1 MPTIRKYLAGPVLIG
16 AAVIL
21 SALTIAAS
29 ALPRALEGS
38 IGKSEAAAAIT
49 GFMKDA
55 AARRDLGPFSPHEAV
70 LPTQDLGLLAEA
82 LSPDALAGNAATA
95 ARERALAWA
104 SALSERQKATPTKA
118 LAALM
123 PPPSWFQARLI
134 MPRDEPTLRGDAL
147 TGGAYGLAYKDI
159 LTSLAP
165 TRASA
170 PQFEAA
176 LAELWVALELG
187 KGLKLGPYPPLARG
201 DRWLPTDRALS
212 SSHRYALDLFFT
224 KVTRSGVEEKGPV
237 VRSIAAGI
245 VVAAADDWEGTD
257 RPSQYRGGGL
267 SPKAGN
273 GLIIYAPH
281 EGRYYA
287 YFHLH
292 DLKPG
297 IGEVVEAGQ
306 ALGHGGNSGVNAR
319 KKGHGEHLHIE
330 IHESSGKV
338 WTSQELKAF
347 IAGLR

>member
-1 MPTIRKYLAGPVLIG
+1 MRRQTTIIIGGVSLLASI
-16 AAVIL
+16 
-21 SALTIAAS
+21 ALAAS
-29 ALPRALEGS
+29 ALPRAADGS
-38 IGKSEAAAAIT
+38 MTRSGAGAAIQSFAEAVAAQQLQDARQIHEAFLPSHDQSQLAAA
-49 GFMKDA
+49 
-55 AARRDLGPFSPHEAV
+55 LVP
-70 LPTQDLGLLAEA
+70 EA
-82 LSPDALAGNAATA
+82 LTELSLEA
-95 ARERALAWA
+95 ARERAAAWA
-104 SALSERQKATPTKA
+104 
-118 LAALM
+118 AALRDRAKGSAREAIRTIL
-123 PPPSWFQARLI
+123 PPSTWFQARLM

-147 TGGAYGLAYKDI
+147 SGGAYGKAYKEI
-159 LTSLAP
+159 LASLSP

-176 LAELWVALELG
+176 LAELWEALELG
-187 KGLKLGPYPPLARG
+187 KGLKLGPSPPLARG
-201 DRWLPTDRALS
+201 ERWLPTDRALS

-224 KVTRSGVEEKGPV
+224 KVTRNGAEEKGPV

-245 VVAAADDWEGTD
+245 VVAAADDWDGTD

-297 IGEVVEAGQ
+297 IGDIVEAGQ

-330 IHESSGKV
+330 IHENSGKV
-338 WTSQELKAF
+338 WTSQELKAY

>member
-1 MPTIRKYLAGPVLIG
+1 MSTIRKHRTGPAYIG
-16 AAVIL
+16 AAVVL

-38 IGKSEAAAAIT
+38 LGKSEAAAAIAD
-49 GFMKDA
+49 FVNEA
-55 AARRDLGPFSPHEAV
+55 SARRDLDQFSSQEAV
-70 LPTQDLGLLAEA
+70 LPSTDLGLLAEA
-82 LSPDALAGNAATA
+82 LSPDALAGIAMTT

-118 LAALM
+118 IASLM
-123 PPPSWFQARLI
+123 PPSAWFQARL
-134 MPRDEPTLRGDAL
+134 MMSRDEPTLRGDAL
-147 TGGAYGLAYKDI
+147 SGGAFGEAYKAI
-159 LTSLAP
+159 LASLKP
-165 TRASA
+165 TRDAA
-170 PQFEAA
+170 PQFEAV
-176 LAELWVALELG
+176 LAAIWETLELG

-201 DRWLPTDRALS
+201 ERWLPTDRALG

-224 KVTRSGVEEKGPV
+224 KVTRNGAEEKGPV
-237 VRSIAAGI
+237 VRSISAGI
-245 VVAAADDWEGTD
+245 VVAAADDWDGTD
-257 RPSQYRGGGL
+257 KPSQYRGGGL

-273 GLIIYAPH
+273 GLIVYAPH

-292 DLKPG
+292 ALKPG
-297 IGEVVEAGQ
+297 LGAIVQAGQ

-338 WTSQELKAF
+338 WTSQDLKAF